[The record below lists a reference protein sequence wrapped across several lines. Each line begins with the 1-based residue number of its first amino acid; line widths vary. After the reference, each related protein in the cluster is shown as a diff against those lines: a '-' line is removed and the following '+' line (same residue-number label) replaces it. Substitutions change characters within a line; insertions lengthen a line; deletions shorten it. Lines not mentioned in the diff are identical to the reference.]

1 LLSCEK
7 IDQSETLGRR
17 ERVSTL
23 AFEEVFL
30 GFLVAVAAGALI
42 GIEREQ
48 SQALQNRPHLG
59 GVRTFPLIAL
69 TGALVGLSA
78 YALGIWPV
86 LIAMGILGVFLGV
99 GYYQEWRVGV
109 SPGITTEIAALITF
123 LLGTLTVLPGLPL
136 ATGQRYLVI
145 IASAA
150 VVMALLSFKEPLHQ
164 AVVRFSVDDMYA
176 TAKFVILALVV
187 LPLLPDQTY
196 GPFDVLNPFNIG
208 LMVVL
213 IAGLSFI
220 GYVAVR
226 MVGAKRGLAFT
237 GLLGG
242 LVSSTA
248 VTVSLASKARQ
259 DRRLLVPAT
268 MAMLTAWSTM
278 FVRMLVIVGILDPTL
293 LLKLWPLAVMAVAG
307 YVSAL
312 VFYLQL
318 RGEVVPGSE
327 LSFRNPF
334 ELAPAFRFGLFYAV
348 VMFVSKAAQVLLGD
362 RGLYASSIFSGLA
375 DVDAITLSV
384 LRFHQEGMA
393 ARTAVI
399 AITLAGLTNTIVKV
413 AIATW
418 LGGARMGRY
427 VLTAGLIILLA
438 GGVALLLS

>member
-1 LLSCEK
+1 M
-7 IDQSETLGRR
+7 
-17 ERVSTL
+17 STL
-23 AFEEVFL
+23 AFEDVFL
-30 GFLVAVAAGALI
+30 GFLVAVAARALI
-42 GIEREQ
+42 GIERQQ

-69 TGALVGLSA
+69 TGALVGLSS

-99 GYYQEWRVGV
+99 EYYQEWRAGV
-109 SPGITTEIAALITF
+109 SPGIITEIAALITF
-123 LLGTLTVLPGLPL
+123 LLGTLAVLPGLPL
-136 ATGQRYLVI
+136 PTGQRYLVI

-164 AVVRFSVDDMYA
+164 VVERFSVDDKYA

-187 LPLLPDQTY
+187 LPLLPNKTY

-226 MVGAKRGLAFT
+226 LVGTKRGLAFT
-237 GLLGG
+237 GFLGG

-248 VTVSLASKARQ
+248 VTVSLASKTRQ
-259 DRRLLVPAT
+259 DKRLLAPAT

-293 LLKLWPLAVMAVAG
+293 LMKLWPLGVMAVAG
-307 YVSAL
+307 YITAL

-318 RGEVVPGSE
+318 RGDAVAGSE

-334 ELAPAFRFGLFYAV
+334 ELAPAFRFGLLYAAV
-348 VMFVSKAAQVLLGD
+348 IFVSKAAQVLLGD

-393 ARTAVI
+393 AHTAVT
-399 AITLAGLTNTIVKV
+399 AITLAALTNTIVKA

-418 LGGARMGRY
+418 LAGGRMGRY

-438 GGVALLLS
+438 GGVAVLLS